1 MPRNKVAWR
10 RLVFVALI
18 IIALALLTVSFR
30 ESSSG
35 PIYSV
40 QQAGLSALTPL
51 QAAGARAAKPFRDGY
66 HWVTT
71 LWSAHR
77 ENQQLAGQLEKLQG
91 VTVQNQ
97 ELSQENDRLRGLLD
111 FHDSSI
117 FPTGTTFRVAMVIGK
132 APTLWESWILIDKGS
147 ADGIEVDQAVVGAT
161 PVTGNPNLS
170 GKGLVGKVISVT
182 SHSAKIQ
189 LITDSESSVAAII
202 EGPRAQ
208 GIVQG
213 SVSGDIT
220 MDYVDRD
227 QSVSIPSWSSSPRAP
242 AASTRKAY
250 PIGIVANVGGEDVN
264 TYKQIQVEPFVDFRV
279 LEEVMVITGV
289 GNATGTTTT
298 TGATSVFGNG
308 DAGGTGGIGN
318 VTGTTGNTG
327 STGTTVTTGGTGRP
341 TPPWR
346 PTARRPGTA
355 PAPPA
360 RQRAW
365 ATRAPR
371 KASSVWVA
379 RKRWQRGSSCS
390 CW

>member
-1 MPRNKVAWR
+1 MPRNKVVWR
-10 RLVFVALI
+10 RLIFVALI

-202 EGPRAQ
+202 EGPRAE
-208 GIVQG
+208 GVVQG

-220 MDYVDRD
+220 MDYVGRD
-227 QSVSIPSWSSSPRAP
+227 QSVDPKLVIVTSGTGGVYPKGI
-242 AASTRKAY
+242 

-264 TYKQIQVEPFVDFRV
+264 IYKQIQVEPFVDFRV

-298 TGATSVFGNG
+298 TGAASVFGNV

-318 VTGTTGNTG
+318 VTGTTGSTG
-327 STGTTVTTGGTGRP
+327 STGATVTTGGIGSTYTTVTTGGKEAGNGTSTTG
-341 TPPWR
+341 T
-346 PTARRPGTA
+346 TASLGNTSTTKG
-355 PAPPA
+355 
-360 RQRAW
+360 Q
-365 ATRAPR
+365 
-371 KASSVWVA
+371 
-379 RKRWQRGSSCS
+379 
-390 CW
+390 